1 MKALL
6 LKDWFVIWKQCRI
19 MLLVPL
25 VFVVISGMMP
35 GNEGDFFR
43 IFAVMILAM
52 FPITVMGLDERNK
65 WEIYAATMPY
75 SKRDMVLS
83 KYVLAM
89 IGVVTGCVLSA
100 VVGMSMNPDS
110 FSPILLTA
118 SFTCGC
124 LYISFIMPV
133 IFRFGVEKGR
143 MWFILIVVALSAG
156 LGGASTVLN
165 PEDPMAPPA
174 MHISNA
180 SVILLPIIGLI
191 LLALSAILSISIY
204 NKREFS

>member
-19 MLLVPL
+19 MLLVPIAFVL
-25 VFVVISGMMP
+25 VSGLMP
-35 GNEGDFFR
+35 GSDGDFFR
-43 IFAVMILAM
+43 VFSVMILAM

-83 KYVLAM
+83 KYILA
-89 IGVVTGCVLSA
+89 ILGVVAGCVLSA
-100 VVGMSMNPDS
+100 IVNMIMNPAS
-110 FSPILLTA
+110 FSFGLLAA

-124 LYISFIMPV
+124 LYISLIMPV

-156 LGGASTVLN
+156 LGGASAMLN
-165 PEDPMAPPA
+165 EENSAFSSA
-174 MHISNA
+174 FNVSNA
-180 SVILLPIIGLI
+180 SLLLLPVIGL
-191 LLALSAILSISIY
+191 LLFSLSALLSISIY
-204 NKREFS
+204 SKREFS

>member
-25 VFVVISGMMP
+25 LLILVSGIMP
-35 GNEGDFFR
+35 GNEGHFFR
-43 IFAVMILAM
+43 ILAVMLLAM

-83 KYVLAM
+83 KYVLSM
-89 IGVVTGCVLSA
+89 MGVLIGCVLSA
-100 VVGMSMNPDS
+100 LVGMSMAPYS
-110 FSPILLTA
+110 FSPVMISA
-118 SFTCGC
+118 SFVCGC
-124 LYISFIMPV
+124 LYVSFIMPI

-143 MWFILIVVALSAG
+143 LWFILIVVALSAG
-156 LGGASTVLN
+156 LGGASSILSTDNSAALAVMPL
-165 PEDPMAPPA
+165 
-174 MHISNA
+174 SNA

-204 NKREFS
+204 NKREF